1 MIQKPKSM
9 EQHPPQIPIL
19 STSRGLLKSE
29 SLMEA
34 LVRPMTNE
42 TDLCILKSDGK
53 DLGLT
58 VTMPTGY
65 MIKNADVC
73 M

>member
-1 MIQKPKSM
+1 
-9 EQHPPQIPIL
+9 
-19 STSRGLLKSE
+19 
-29 SLMEA
+29 MEA

-42 TDLCILKSDGK
+42 TDLRILKSDGK